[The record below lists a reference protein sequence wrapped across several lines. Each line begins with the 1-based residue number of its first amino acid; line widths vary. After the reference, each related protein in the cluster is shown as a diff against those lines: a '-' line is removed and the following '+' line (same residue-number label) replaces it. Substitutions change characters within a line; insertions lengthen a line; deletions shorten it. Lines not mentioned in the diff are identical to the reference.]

1 MDILGVEHIGI
12 AIKNIKNSGSFWE
25 LIFRNIDQKIEI
37 IKDQDVKT
45 KIFDTGNGKIELL
58 ESINDDSS
66 IKRFLKKRES
76 ALHHISIEVK
86 NIEESIKELKEE
98 NIVFITENWSI
109 GAECYKIIFI
119 HPKSTGGILVELT
132 EK

>member
-12 AIKNIKNSGSFWE
+12 AIKSIKNNGSFWE
-25 LIFRNIDQKIEI
+25 LIFRNTDQKVEI
-37 IKDQDVKT
+37 IEDQDVKT

-58 ESINDDSS
+58 ESLNDDSS
-66 IKRFLKKRES
+66 IKRFLKKRKS
-76 ALHHISIEVK
+76 ALHHISIEVR
-86 NIEESIKELKEE
+86 NIEESIEELKEE

-109 GAECYKIIFI
+109 GAEGYKIIFI